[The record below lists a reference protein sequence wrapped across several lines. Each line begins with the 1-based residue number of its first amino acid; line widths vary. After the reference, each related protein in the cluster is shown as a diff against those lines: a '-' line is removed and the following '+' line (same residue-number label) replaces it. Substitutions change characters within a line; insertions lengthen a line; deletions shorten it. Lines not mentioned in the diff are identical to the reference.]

1 MLDRTMEKKIEN
13 FFRTESKSALMI
25 TGARQ
30 VGRPIVFVSLQE
42 SILNL

>member
-13 FFRTESKSALMI
+13 FFKTESKSALMI

-30 VGRPIVFVSLQE
+30 VAKDLLYSSVCKKAF
-42 SILNL
+42 